1 MSNQS
6 NFRTEI
12 KRKHSINFLVQTQD
26 DMIFEG
32 RCAKDVNNFL
42 KIWYQFHLCNYNHFD
57 FLNFRRLFCLLQFF
71 RIVIHRPRR
80 CFFDDFE
87 YTNRHNSPSF
97 TGTITITKQLTHKC
111 CETVNNIRKT
121 IFNDT
126 IPGNETLLFPNAS

>member
-57 FLNFRRLFCLLQFF
+57 FLNFRRLFCLLHFF
-71 RIVIHRPRR
+71 ASLFIGRADAFLMILNTQI
-80 CFFDDFE
+80 
-87 YTNRHNSPSF
+87 
-97 TGTITITKQLTHKC
+97 
-111 CETVNNIRKT
+111 
-121 IFNDT
+121 DT
-126 IPGNETLLFPNAS
+126 ILHHSPER